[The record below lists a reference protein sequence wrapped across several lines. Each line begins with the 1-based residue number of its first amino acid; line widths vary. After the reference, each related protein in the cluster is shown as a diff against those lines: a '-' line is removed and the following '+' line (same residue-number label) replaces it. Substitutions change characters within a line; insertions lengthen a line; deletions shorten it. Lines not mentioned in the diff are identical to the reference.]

1 MAARWPTSLSNFL
14 LCDDATSSMFA
25 TLMMFANDTT
35 TTATT
40 SAAIAAG
47 ARRSPHM
54 EDPAGIFFYEGSDGC
69 ITNDGGPG
77 LVGNATMSTTP
88 KQEEKKM
95 KKKNK
100 ERDHDS
106 EYEAEYKQL
115 ARDELEDMLLT
126 GELPDFASGQASCN
140 ERKNRYSNNLPL
152 ERTRVKLAP
161 RPHAPGSD
169 YINASHIHAPVHACR
184 AKAEDDDDD
193 DDEVEAEYI
202 AAQAPLAGTC
212 GDFWRMVA
220 EREAGLV
227 VMLTRLREGERTKAT
242 RYWPRRVGRTT
253 RFGEVRVRLVSV
265 HSHYGP
271 ARDDLIVRRFLIRRV
286 RVRQPPQLNQQQQH
300 DDDGMHD
307 DDDEGHD
314 NYDAMAASEES
325 EVEGEESGEG
335 EWREVVHLHYQAWPD
350 FGRPATDSFRELL
363 RMVDDFHVGAHAGPI
378 VTHCSA
384 GLGRTGVLIAA
395 HIALAQLRRTAA
407 AAGVVRPDVYATVRH
422 IRKQRPGMVQTLEQ
436 YTFIHEV
443 VNDLLAERE
452 AAASLMTTTTTT
464 TSTITA
470 DTTTATTT
478 SRARASAHT
487 ATKRCSSS
495 PPRISSG
502 RSSARGGGAFSPSLG
517 WSATSAPSAS
527 SGCCSLVDDLM
538 DYDITSSCAAELGLA
553 SAHHHHQAAVR
564 REQQRGRQGLCSST
578 PAICMRV

>member
-1 MAARWPTSLSNFL
+1 
-14 LCDDATSSMFA
+14 MFA

-35 TTATT
+35 TATT
-40 SAAIAAG
+40 SAATAAG
-47 ARRSPHM
+47 ARRSPQM
-54 EDPAGIFFYEGSDGC
+54 DPAGIFFYDGSDGC
-69 ITNDGGPG
+69 IANDGGPG
-77 LVGNATMSTTP
+77 FVGSATMSTTP

-95 KKKNK
+95 NKNK
-100 ERDHDS
+100 RGDHDS
-106 EYEAEYKQL
+106 DYEAEYKQL

-126 GELPDFASGQASCN
+126 GELPDFASGQARWN

-161 RPHAPGSD
+161 RPHTPGSD
-169 YINASHIHAPVHACR
+169 YINASYIHAPAASVHACH
-184 AKAEDDDDD
+184 AKAKDDNDDV
-193 DDEVEAEYI
+193 EVVEEAEYI

-220 EREAGLV
+220 ERGAGLV

-286 RVRQPPQLNQQQQH
+286 RVPQQQLNQQQQH

-307 DDDEGHD
+307 DDDGHD
-314 NYDAMAASEES
+314 NNNDNDTMTSEES

-363 RMVDDFHVGAHAGPI
+363 RLVDDFHVAHAGPI

-407 AAGVVRPDVYATVRH
+407 AAAAEVVRPDVYATVRH
-422 IRKQRPGMVQTLEQ
+422 IRKQRSGMVQTLEQ
-436 YTFIHEV
+436 FTFIHEV

-452 AAASLMTTTTTT
+452 AAASIMTTTTTT
-464 TSTITA
+464 TSTIT
-470 DTTTATTT
+470 DTTAAATTT

-495 PPRISSG
+495 SPRISSG
-502 RSSARGGGAFSPSLG
+502 RSSARGGGGFSTSLG

-538 DYDITSSCAAELGLA
+538 DYDTTTSCAAELGLA
-553 SAHHHHQAAVR
+553 SAHHHHHKAAVR
-564 REQQRGRQGLCSST
+564 REQQRGRQGLCCST